1 MIPSA
6 FVPLEAIPLTGSGK
20 VDLRALPVPTAAAGS
35 REYVA
40 PRNDEER
47 ALAGMWAEVLGVER
61 VGITDDFFALGGH
74 SLMATRVMAWIRRTF
89 DVEVPLQALWET
101 PTVAG
106 LAIAVAEA
114 HSAVPDDEDEDL
126 ADLLAELEG
135 LSDEEAE
142 RLLAS
147 ERRPPGRP

>member
-1 MIPSA
+1 VITQIWEE
-6 FVPLEAIPLTGSGK
+6 V
-20 VDLRALPVPTAAAGS
+20 LRIEG
-35 REYVA
+35 VA
-40 PRNDEER
+40 PD
-47 ALAGMWAEVLGVER
+47 
-61 VGITDDFFALGGH
+61 DDFFALGGH